1 MAFKL
6 TMMKRLLLI
15 AMCILTI
22 ATACK
27 KDNTSDGK
35 DVVQD
40 DIKQTVE
47 TSNGIAYKIFTAK
60 EETSFK
66 GILVVGSGNDEANPS
81 EGALDGGAETA
92 LCQKAAANGYAAAI
106 VKYQKPPVGSDWNA
120 RAKLVGEDY
129 SKCITAIANRYRID
143 KSKAVVA
150 GFSYTSYML
159 FTDISSN
166 NTLSYVKG
174 VLAACGGTG
183 AWNAQNFKVPIF
195 SINCSGNNESDYF
208 GKALYDQIPANSAIK
223 ARSEG
228 VTDSGCNT
236 HCGGDWTNQ
245 MYTKMAAWLQ

>member
-1 MAFKL
+1 
-6 TMMKRLLLI
+6 MKNLLLA
-15 AMCILTI
+15 AMCIITI
-22 ATACK
+22 ATSCK
-27 KDNTSDGK
+27 KEKPSVEK
-35 DVVQD
+35 EVVYD
-40 DIKQTVE
+40 DLKQTTE
-47 TSNGIAYKIFTAK
+47 TLNGITYKVFTSKA
-60 EETSFK
+60 ETSFK

-81 EGALDGGAETA
+81 EGALDGGAETS

-106 VKYQKPPVGSDWNA
+106 VKYQKPAAGSDWNA
-120 RAKLVGEDY
+120 RAKLVGQDY
-129 SKCITAIANRYRID
+129 DRCITAIAGKYGID
-143 KSKAVVA
+143 KNKAVVA

-166 NTLSYVKG
+166 TTLAYVKG

-208 GKALYDQIPANSAIK
+208 GKALYDQIPSNSPVK

-228 VTDSGCNT
+228 LTDTGCST

-245 MYTKMAAWLQ
+245 MYTKMAIWLL